1 MDERKENTEAASPS
15 GPAVAAAA
23 LGAARGKALAGGS
36 VLAAMSG
43 GVDSSVATLLLCREG
58 LAVTGA
64 TMKLFGNDTVAGA
77 RDTWDAMEAG
87 AANACGL
94 ASTCCSLDDV
104 EDARAVCRRL
114 GVPHYTFNFGDLFGR
129 QVIGRFCAAYLG
141 GTTPNPCID
150 CNRYLKFE
158 ALQRRRRE
166 LGLDYVATGHYARR
180 RFDEATGRWQLLR
193 ARDGAKDQSYVLYHL
208 TQDSLAHMLFPLG
221 DLTKDE
227 VRELARE
234 HGFVNAD
241 KAESQDICFVP
252 DGDYVG
258 FIERQVCGAEGTD
271 ASQPPAFQP
280 GPIVDR
286 TGKVLGTHRGLIHYT
301 VGQRKGIGVAASEP
315 LYVFAKD
322 VETRRL
328 VVGTAAEV
336 LVCGVTVRD
345 LNLIA
350 VERFKEPRAA
360 QVKTHYRQRPVAAT
374 VKQVADDELAVTFAV
389 PQRAAAPGQAAVL
402 YDGDVVLGG
411 GTIAA
416 CF

>member
-1 MDERKENTEAASPS
+1 MDERKENTEAAP
-15 GPAVAAAA
+15 PAGRPAAAA
-23 LGAARGKALAGGS
+23 FPGVPRGKVLAGGS

-43 GVDSSVATLLLCREG
+43 GVDSSVAALLLCREG

-64 TMKLFGNDTVAGA
+64 TMKLFDNEAVAEAWGADDAMGAGA
-77 RDTWDAMEAG
+77 VSV
-87 AANACGL
+87 CGL
-94 ASTCCSLDDV
+94 ESTCCSLDDV

-129 QVIGRFCAAYLG
+129 QVIGRFCDAYLG

-221 DLTKDE
+221 DLTKNE
-227 VRELARE
+227 VRALARE
-234 HGFVNAD
+234 NGFVNAE

-252 DGDYVG
+252 DGDYAG
-258 FIERQVCGAEGTD
+258 FIERQMRGAEGAG
-271 ASQPPAFQP
+271 ASQPAAFQP

-286 TGKVLGTHRGLIHYT
+286 AGKVLGAHRGLIHYT
-301 VGQRKGIGVAASEP
+301 VGQRKGIGVAAPEP

-322 VETRRL
+322 AEKRQL

-336 LVCGVTVRD
+336 LVRGVTVRD

-350 VERFKEPRAA
+350 VERFEEPRAV

-374 VKQVADDELAVTFAV
+374 VRQVTDDEVTVTFAA

-411 GTIAA
+411 GTITS